1 MPIAEKEI
9 ESCIKTVNI
18 LVYII
23 VWILFIECIIELSKN
38 SDNLF
43 FPIFTIIM
51 AIFLI
56 CCLSMSFFSKY
67 LLNMKCTIFNK
78 QNNDEHGD
86 IQENDENEQ
95 KQIYIEV

>member
-1 MPIAEKEI
+1 MVKMPRAEKEI

-38 SDNLF
+38 NDNLF

-56 CCLSMSFFSKY
+56 CCLSMSFFLQVFIKY
-67 LLNMKCTIFNK
+67 EMYYF
-78 QNNDEHGD
+78 
-86 IQENDENEQ
+86 
-95 KQIYIEV
+95 